1 MGKDLNGNDLGKW
14 FSQRPDGTY
23 NARRQINKEPICL
36 YDSNLAELRKKF
48 KKEIER
54 IKQKQLHISIP
65 EDEQTLNEW
74 FEFWYEYYKKPGIK
88 ETCWNSYKRQFVN
101 FFGKEI
107 GEMLLSQILQMHIQ
121 QAISDLMD
129 EGRSSETIKD
139 SLGILRQCLEAAVAN
154 KLITVNPA
162 NGITIKEKTI
172 PDFRVL
178 TKDEQLFF
186 LETIEKRNNWYK
198 EMYQYI
204 LASGVRI
211 GECGALRTE
220 DIDFLGKRVYIRH
233 TLFVEYNKG
242 IKTMNLVDT
251 KSEKDRIVPFF
262 GETEDILRRQLNKR
276 DQLKKRLGNRW
287 RAPEELGDLVFVTS
301 LGSPVAR
308 HNAEERMRKLSE
320 QLNEIQMLRALE
332 AGRIPAEFKTV
343 LPHALRHTFAT
354 RLMEKKMP
362 IEIISQLLGH
372 SDIRITQQ
380 YMHILDDTLN
390 KEVQKIGNIF
400 ELG

>member
-1 MGKDLNGNDLGKW
+1 MGKDLNGNELGKW

-23 NARRQINKEPICL
+23 NARRQINKESICL
-36 YDSNLAELRKKF
+36 YDPNLATLRKEF

-54 IKQKQLHISIP
+54 IKQKQLHILIP
-65 EDEQTLNEW
+65 EEEQTLNEW

-107 GEMLLSQILQMHIQ
+107 GEILLSQILQMHIQ
-121 QAISDLMD
+121 QAIVDLMG

-162 NGITIKEKTI
+162 NGIVIKEKTI
-172 PDFRVL
+172 SDFRVL

-220 DIDFLGKRVYIRH
+220 DIDFLGKKVYIRH

-242 IKTMNLVDT
+242 IKTMKLVDT

-308 HNAEERMRKLSE
+308 HNAEERMRNLSE

-332 AGRIPAEFKTV
+332 AGRIPAEFKLV

-400 ELG
+400 ELE

>member
-1 MGKDLNGNDLGKW
+1 MGKDLAGNELGVG

-23 NARRQINKEPICL
+23 NARKQINKESICL
-36 YDSNLAELRKKF
+36 YDSNLATLRKEF

-54 IKQKQLHISIP
+54 IKHKQLHNLIP
-65 EDEQTLNEW
+65 DDEQTLNEW
-74 FEFWYEYYKKPGIK
+74 FEFWYEHYKKPVIK

-107 GEMLLSQILQMHIQ
+107 GEMLLSQILQLHIQ
-121 QAISDLMD
+121 RAIIDLT
-129 EGRSSETIKD
+129 EQGRSPETIKD

-162 NGITIKEKTI
+162 NGILIKEKATFN
-172 PDFRVL
+172 FRVL
-178 TKDEQLFF
+178 TKSEQLFF
-186 LETIEKRNNWYK
+186 LETIEKRNDWYK
-198 EMYQYI
+198 EMYQYL

-220 DIDFLGKRVYIRH
+220 DIDFLGKRVYIRN

-242 IKTMNLVDT
+242 IKTMKLVDT
-251 KSEKDRIVPFF
+251 KSEKARIVPFF

-287 RAPEELGDLVFVTS
+287 RVPEEIGDLVFVTT

-320 QLNEIQMLRALE
+320 QLNEIQRLRALE
-332 AGRIPAEFKTV
+332 EGRIPVEFKPV

-354 RLMEKKMP
+354 RLIEKKMP

-372 SDIRITQQ
+372 SDIKITQQ
-380 YMHILDDTLN
+380 YIHILDDTLN

-400 ELG
+400 EIE

>member
-23 NARRQINKEPICL
+23 NARKQINKESICL
-36 YDSNLAELRKKF
+36 YDSNLAELRRKF

-121 QAISDLMD
+121 QAIGDLMD

-162 NGITIKEKTI
+162 NGILIKEKKI
-172 PDFRVL
+172 SDFRVL

-220 DIDFLGKRVYIRH
+220 DIDFLGKKVYIRH

-242 IKTMNLVDT
+242 IKTMKLVDT

-332 AGRIPAEFKTV
+332 AGRIPTEFKPV

-400 ELG
+400 ELE